1 MYILT
6 GKQNIRRKGVCTVKK
21 IYNVIVK
28 LGDETKRNDFQKDL
42 AIFSDI
48 KLHFADDKAGIRN
61 LKKKIAA
68 DFAVLNCDNSFGFAQ
83 DSVINGSDLTAH
95 ELSKQLLG
103 KCGLKEVEY
112 NPETVDEFFHK
123 VEMCIEAGREYT
135 NDEIKQIIKDV
146 LNENGGMSK
155 YTHNQIAGAVFNI
168 IRGWDVLTGPLDNPN
183 INEIMINGTDKI
195 FVEANGEITQLGI
208 QFYSQ
213 QRLRNVINRMIS
225 QVGRQIDESN
235 PIVDARL
242 PDGSRI
248 NAVLD
253 PVAINGPILTIRKFS
268 REMLTMDDLIKS
280 LDDSYDIL
288 MISNPNN
295 PTSKIVSF
303 EDIKKLA
310 EACRDHKIFLIVDE
324 MYIEFV
330 DDYKTYTA
338 IPLTDEFSNLAVI
351 RSVSKF
357 FAVPGLRFGYAVM
370 KNPALMKLVD
380 ITVTKNNIASLSAIA
395 ASAMFKDDDY
405 IEQGQ
410 SVIHTERSL
419 VYLAM
424 STSKNIKLY
433 KPAANF
439 MLVRL
444 LGDNVDSTLVADHC
458 NQRGIIIR
466 RCDDIRGLDNKFIR
480 FCFMNPKQND
490 LMVNTIL
497 EIV

>member
-1 MYILT
+1 MNSTNLRLEQYPTVLYNANLNPLGIPESV
-6 GKQNIRRKGVCTVKK
+6 RRAIAENLSSITKYPD
-21 IYNVIVK
+21 IYYNK
-28 LGDETKRNDFQKDL
+28 
-42 AIFSDI
+42 
-48 KLHFADDKAGIRN
+48 
-61 LKKKIAA
+61 LKKAA
-68 DFAVLNCDNSFGFAQ
+68 AEYTDMTLDRIVMG
-83 DSVINGSDLTAH
+83 NGSSDLYKLYATILKPKKALLLSPGPMEYERVLRTFNCEVKYYDLSENKEF
-95 ELSKQLLG
+95 EL
-103 KCGLKEVEY
+103 
-112 NPETVDEFFHK
+112 D
-123 VEMCIEAGREYT
+123 
-135 NDEIKQIIKDV
+135 
-146 LNENGGMSK
+146 
-155 YTHNQIAGAVFNI
+155 
-168 IRGWDVLTGPLDNPN
+168 
-183 INEIMINGTDKI
+183 
-195 FVEANGEITQLGI
+195 
-208 QFYSQ
+208 
-213 QRLRNVINRMIS
+213 
-225 QVGRQIDESN
+225 
-235 PIVDARL
+235 
-242 PDGSRI
+242 
-248 NAVLD
+248 
-253 PVAINGPILTIRKFS
+253 
-268 REMLTMDDLIKS
+268 MDDLIKS
-280 LDDSYDIL
+280 LDDSYDVL

-310 EACRDHKIFLIVDE
+310 EACRDHKIFLIVDD